1 VSSPDDRPRDWAGRS
16 VVVAGAGVSGAA
28 AARVLRERR
37 ALVTVVDRDEAR
49 AEPLRADGF
58 AVLAADVPPPGT
70 SLVVTS
76 PGWRP
81 DAPLLTAAAAAAI
94 EVVGEVELAWRLRP
108 VGAAPWLALTGTN
121 GKTTAVRMLAAVLAA
136 AGRRT
141 VAAGNV
147 GLALLDAV
155 LAPEP
160 YDVIAV
166 ELSSFQLHWSS
177 SVRPAAAALLN
188 LAPDHLDWHGSAAA
202 YAQDKAKVWAGPTS
216 IGNGDDRQVR
226 GMLARAPGRQ
236 VRFTLREPDSD
247 ELGVVGNRLMD
258 MAFDQ
263 PGPTELAGLTDL
275 TVPGAH
281 NVANALA
288 AAALARAYGVP
299 PAAVAAGLRAFV
311 PDAHRNQLVATAAGV
326 DWVDDSKAT
335 NPHAAAASLAAYD
348 AVVWLAG
355 GLLKGA
361 DVDELV
367 RSAASRLRAV
377 VLLGRDRTP
386 YRQALARHAP
396 KIPVVEVDRLD
407 TGAMREAVD
416 SARRLARA
424 GDTVLLAPAA
434 ASMDCFRDYGQR
446 GELFAQAAR
455 AAAARAVAGTS
466 G

>member
-1 VSSPDDRPRDWAGRS
+1 VSSPADRPRDWAGRP

-28 AARVLRERR
+28 AARVLRERG

-49 AEPLRADGF
+49 AEPLGADGF
-58 AVLAADVPPPGT
+58 QVLATDVPPPGT

-108 VGAAPWLALTGTN
+108 VGAPPWLALTGTN
-121 GKTTAVRMLAAVLAA
+121 GKTTAVRMLAAVLTA

-155 LAPEP
+155 LAPQP

-202 YAQDKAKVWAGPTS
+202 YAHDKAKVWAGPTS

-226 GMLARAPGRQ
+226 EMLARAPGRQ

-247 ELGVVGNRLMD
+247 ELGVVAHRLVD
-258 MAFDQ
+258 RAFDES
-263 PGPTELAGLTDL
+263 GPTELAGPDDL

-299 PAAVAAGLRAFV
+299 ATAVAAGLRAFV
-311 PDAHRNQLVATAAGV
+311 PDAHRNQLVASCAGV

-335 NPHAAAASLAAYD
+335 NPHAAAASLASYD

-455 AAAARAVAGTS
+455 AAAARAVVGTS